1 MTATA
6 LRVRA
11 RLLLHRD
18 LPAPEERRAIRQAA
32 GLSQGE
38 LAQAIGVTR
47 QAISNWESGVRTPQ
61 GTFLERYVTAIR
73 TLRESA

>member
-11 RLLLHRD
+11 RLLLHQD
-18 LPAPEERRAIRQAA
+18 LPAPAERRAIRLAA

-38 LAQAIGVTR
+38 LAEAIGVTR
-47 QAISNWESGVRTPQ
+47 QAISNWESGIRTPK
-61 GTFLERYVTAIR
+61 GGHLERYVTAIR
-73 TLRESA
+73 TLRSAA

>member
-1 MTATA
+1 
-6 LRVRA
+6 
-11 RLLLHRD
+11 LHRD
-18 LPAPEERRAIRQAA
+18 LPTPEERRAIRRAA

-47 QAISNWESGVRTPQ
+47 QAVSNWESGIRTPK
-61 GTFLERYVTAIR
+61 GACLERYVTAIR

>member
-11 RLLLHRD
+11 RLRLRQD
-18 LPAPEERRAIRQAA
+18 LPDPAERRAIRKAA

-38 LAQAIGVTR
+38 LAEAIGVTR
-47 QAISNWESGVRTPQ
+47 QAVSHWEGGTRTPT
-61 GTFLERYVTAIR
+61 GVLLDRYVSAIR
-73 TLRESA
+73 TMRGAA

>member
-11 RLLLHRD
+11 RLRLHQD
-18 LPAPEERRAIRQAA
+18 LPTPEERRAIREAA

-38 LAQAIGVTR
+38 LAEAIGTTR
-47 QAISNWESGVRTPQ
+47 QAISNYETGARTPR
-61 GTFLERYVTAIR
+61 GARLERYVTAIR
-73 TLRESA
+73 TLRESV